1 MKTQNVMVRIS
12 EELKTEFEKIAAL
25 KQMSVSE
32 YIRYLMRK
40 ETEKPSN

>member
-1 MKTQNVMVRIS
+1 MKTQNVMIRIS
-12 EELKTEFEKIAAL
+12 EELKTEFEKIAAS